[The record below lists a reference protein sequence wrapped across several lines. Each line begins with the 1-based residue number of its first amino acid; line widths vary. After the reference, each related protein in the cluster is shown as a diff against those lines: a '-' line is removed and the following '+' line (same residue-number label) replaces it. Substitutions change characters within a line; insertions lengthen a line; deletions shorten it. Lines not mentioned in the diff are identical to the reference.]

1 MQLLLEDLLM
11 TESSIE
17 LLVPN
22 DHSHTHTMRYF
33 FIFVWHPFVIIL
45 CHRVCLCTHLVPLGD
60 HHAAFCG
67 CLQSVYGDFV
77 SLYNC
82 FASLS

>member
-22 DHSHTHTMRYF
+22 DHSHTHYALLF
-33 FIFVWHPFVIIL
+33 HICLASVCDHFVSP
-45 CHRVCLCTHLVPLGD
+45 
-60 HHAAFCG
+60 
-67 CLQSVYGDFV
+67 SV
-77 SLYNC
+77 SLYS
-82 FASLS
+82 FGTIG